1 MPVFAEDIARLVPQL
16 RRFARAL
23 VCRHS
28 VQFADDLV
36 QETVVLAMRAERI
49 AGGGH
54 LTAWCYATLMRVHR
68 ARSQAVRDIGQTEG
82 RRPDHDASIPFLPRP
97 IVRLDLL
104 SIDCREALLLTVLVG
119 MTYSQAAEV
128 LHVTT
133 DVVLHRLDLARACL
147 SKADRPEVSGLWPS
161 TADGRPARQAHHHL
175 RLVK

>member
-1 MPVFAEDIARLVPQL
+1 MPVFADDIARLVPQL

-68 ARSQAVRDIGQTEG
+68 LRSQAVRDTGVEG
-82 RRPDHDASIPFLPRP
+82 RRPRPDASIPFLPRP

-104 SIDCREALLLTVLVG
+104 SIDCREALLLTVLAG

-147 SKADRPEVSGLWPS
+147 SKTDRPDVPGLSPA
-161 TADGRPARQAHHHL
+161 TADGRPARQSHHL